1 VEDTVSRAL
10 AETPAAVTRVDFR
23 RPSRINRDAVVAL
36 ESAHENFVRRLVTA
50 WGTSTHAVLEIEH
63 LATEQL
69 SVDDYVRTLPNP
81 TVIATLRVGPLGANA
96 LVDMDLPLALL
107 LVERLLG
114 GAGNPAETAV
124 PRRPTDLETSLI
136 AHDLLIPAV
145 GAVDEAFRDLEGEP
159 SELLG
164 VESTPQPMQL
174 SAPGEL
180 LLLLT
185 YRVEVRGEQPGHGL
199 LSLGYPVAPLLAQLD
214 RLVIGANGDGA
225 DGAPAAR
232 EAVAGALLR
241 APLDLHV
248 RLGGTPLPASVLAG
262 LQPGDVLRLDHPVA
276 QPAELVC
283 DGQEVGLAHLG
294 RRGRRLA
301 VQIVVP
307 PASSSPPAP
316 APAATSP
323 ATPAATPAAPS
334 LP

>member
-1 VEDTVSRAL
+1 VSRSL
-10 AETPAAVTRVDFR
+10 AEIPAAAVTRVDFR

-36 ESAHENFVRRLVTA
+36 ESTHEDFARRLATA

-69 SVDDYVRTLPNP
+69 SVDDYVRTLPSP
-81 TVIATLRVGPLGANA
+81 TVLATLRVGPLGATA
-96 LVDMDLPLALL
+96 LLDMDLPLALL

-114 GAGNPAETAV
+114 GAGDPALTAV

-136 AHDLLIPAV
+136 AHDLLVPAV
-145 GAVDEAFRDLEGEP
+145 GAIDGALRELDDEP

-174 SAPGEL
+174 AGPGEL

-185 YRVEVRGEQPGHGL
+185 YRVEVRGDHPGHGL

-214 RLVIGANGDGA
+214 RLVVGPHDADA

-232 EAVAGALLR
+232 EAITGALLR
-241 APLDLHV
+241 APLDLRV
-248 RLGGTPLPASVLAG
+248 RLGDSPLPASVLAG
-262 LQPGDVLRLDHPVA
+262 LQPGDVLRLDHPVGR
-276 QPAELVC
+276 PARLVC
-283 DGQEVGLAHLG
+283 DDHDLGSAHLG

-301 VQIVVP
+301 VQIVEP
-307 PASSSPPAP
+307 PAAP
-316 APAATSP
+316 APSSSMP
-323 ATPAATPAAPS
+323 
-334 LP
+334 